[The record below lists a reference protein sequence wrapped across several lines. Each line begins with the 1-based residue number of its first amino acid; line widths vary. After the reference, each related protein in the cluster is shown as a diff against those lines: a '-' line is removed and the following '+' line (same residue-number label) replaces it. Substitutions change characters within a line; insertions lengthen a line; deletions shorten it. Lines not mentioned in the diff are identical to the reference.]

1 VICFDF
7 AKYQLRSNAGF
18 LSPLQKLI
26 GEAIHPF
33 SLGNFTGIGITLLL
47 RYLAIVFADHRWF
60 SFNSLRA
67 CAMPELAQG
76 NNVRCN

>member
-1 VICFDF
+1 VVLIV
-7 AKYQLRSNAGF
+7 AELPF

-47 RYLAIVFADHRWF
+47 RYLGYCFR
-60 SFNSLRA
+60 
-67 CAMPELAQG
+67 
-76 NNVRCN
+76 